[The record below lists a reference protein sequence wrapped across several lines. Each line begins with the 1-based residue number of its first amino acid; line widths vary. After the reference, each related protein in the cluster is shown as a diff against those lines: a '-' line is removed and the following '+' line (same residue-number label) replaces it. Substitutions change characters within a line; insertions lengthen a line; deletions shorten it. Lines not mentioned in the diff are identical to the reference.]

1 MKSFRIFVDSS
12 QFLLLGNLKREH
24 PTMNE
29 EVICLRAIR
38 DVNVP
43 KFLLDDLKLFRGIV
57 SDLFPKIKEEAID
70 YGVLMDSIKN
80 SCPVLGV
87 QAVDGNNIC
96 TAFFYLMV
104 FLVKIFRASPVLVM
118 QTCIQALRLCNFQH
132 IFIMSANQNG
142 DFITS

>member
-1 MKSFRIFVDSS
+1 MD
-12 QFLLLGNLKREH
+12 
-24 PTMNE
+24 E

-80 SCPVLGV
+80 SCPILGV
-87 QAVDGNNIC
+87 QAVEGE
-96 TAFFYLMV
+96 V
-104 FLVKIFRASPVLVM
+104 FLKMRGGVVEDEERF
-118 QTCIQALRLCNFQH
+118 C
-132 IFIMSANQNG
+132 
-142 DFITS
+142 